1 MKIMIYPFDETF
13 LPVLKSASEMSFEE
27 EFVLVSPIG
36 WGLVGKE
43 YNYGNKSYVVKKD
56 FENEASKCS
65 AICIVN
71 SRYKLD
77 IKANILSLINN
88 GYDKK
93 IIILRNL
100 PIDEKRELCE
110 NSKECSIVFPNEG
123 NANVSENLDEFLFDF
138 SIPIIFVAGITEET
152 DKFKVQLELYSELC
166 RQGYNVGILTS
177 RADSLLSNIPTLPD
191 FLYNEQIPTKKKII
205 LLNQFIKKYELS
217 IKPDI
222 LIIGIPGEVL
232 MLSNRYIGNGGS
244 IAYIISQATRADGVI
259 LCSMYNDAPSSELVN
274 IGEKVS
280 ERLGSKVK
288 YYTITNKMLD
298 FEETQSIQRV
308 QYVTLPHEFVL
319 MNTKEYNNDN
329 IYFTFQHEDI
339 KRMTYCIIED
349 LSE

>member
-43 YNYGNKSYVVKKD
+43 YSYGNKSYVVKKD

-93 IIILRNL
+93 IMILRNL
-100 PIDEKRELCE
+100 PMDEKQEIRE

-123 NANVSENLDEFLFDF
+123 NINILEELDELLFDF
-138 SIPIIFVAGITEET
+138 SIPVIFVAGISEET

-177 RADSLLSNIPTLPD
+177 RADSLLSNIPTLPG
-191 FLYNEQIPTKKKII
+191 FLYDEQIPTKKKII

-232 MLSNRYIGNGGS
+232 MLSNEYIGNGGI
-244 IAYIISQATRADGVI
+244 IAYIISQAIRADEVV
-259 LCSMYNDAPSSELVN
+259 LCSMYNDAPSSSLTN

-288 YYTITNKMLD
+288 HYTITNKVLD
-298 FEETQSIQRV
+298 FEETQSMKRV
-308 QYVTLPHEFVL
+308 EYVTLPHEFVL
-319 MNTKEYNNDN
+319 MNSKEHKNDN

-339 KRMTYCIIED
+339 KRMTNCIIED